1 MTERVHMHHP
11 SGDPGVDRPSQIG
24 LADCV
29 EPRGTTQRMR
39 KVTPEVEKSIHSLA
53 SAEVEMPRSGEDMTS
68 T

>member
-39 KVTPEVEKSIHSLA
+39 KVTPEVEKSITFGRKRRGGD
-53 SAEVEMPRSGEDMTS
+53 AEIW
-68 T
+68 